1 METWWLVV
9 DRRNA
14 IMHSGD
20 LDVRGIE
27 LREFEEEF
35 VENALLIA
43 VEVVS
48 IFERQ
53 AKRVFHNG

>member
-1 METWWLVV
+1 
-9 DRRNA
+9 
-14 IMHSGD
+14 MHSGD